1 MSHSM
6 QRSGRHYDA
15 GDLNP
20 KLIQVKMEFQEDKV
34 PPENLAEK
42 TSNCPDHVETQEYK
56 VVHKNGGSTD
66 DDSQASLPRRF
77 YINDPANFN
86 VVDAHC
92 SESVKDG
99 VGINIV
105 TSEER
110 YHSANDAYDGEGRSA
125 GVVDSDVGLTNTES
139 DRDVENIE
147 GDLCIISRGDGFDS
161 AKGDWDVGGDIGG
174 VVAAFGNS
182 KKRVHDVNDS
192 TPGGSSS
199 SAEAVE
205 GDADL
210 DYDSNDTF
218 GDNSDDAEPT
228 VSSPLLRAVP
238 ASTQDGLESIHLLS
252 THDKSVK
259 TAEESADP
267 VTSSSLPQE
276 SDNGSSSPSDEHS
289 SQEDEQHSEGTLS
302 SADLLCF
309 GWQVARGM
317 VCLCLRFYNFCVDSL
332 C

>member
-1 MSHSM
+1 MSHPM

-105 TSEER
+105 TSGER
-110 YHSANDAYDGEGRSA
+110 DHSANDVYDGEGRSA

-139 DRDVENIE
+139 DCDVEIE

-192 TPGGSSS
+192 TPGESSS

-210 DYDSNDTF
+210 DYDSNDT
-218 GDNSDDAEPT
+218 
-228 VSSPLLRAVP
+228 PLLRAVP
-238 ASTQDGLESIHLLS
+238 TSTQDGLESIHLLS

-309 GWQVARGM
+309 GWY
-317 VCLCLRFYNFCVDSL
+317 VCF
-332 C
+332 